1 MANADMTP
9 KQLIEEFIPKKLA
22 ELGDVTFPD
31 LGVQF
36 EVTIEGDG
44 GGVWTIKTEGGKP
57 RISAGGAKDP
67 LVTVKTNRQA
77 YDMGMKRAGGE
88 LDRDI
93 SGQVGN
99 MLKMVPDQTKVDMIR
114 QQLSG
119 TMMIKIATDEGD
131 ALIGIGFVG
140 PADLVNPRCTIET
153 SEAELNEMRET
164 RMPPQQAFMAGKIRL
179 GGDMSLAMTA
189 GMLLAPM

>member
-1 MANADMTP
+1 MSVAKMSP
-9 KQLIEEFIPKKLA
+9 KQLVEEFVPKKLA
-22 ELGDVTFPD
+22 ELKDVNFPD
-31 LGVQF
+31 LGVEF

-44 GGVWTIKTEGGKP
+44 GGVWTMKTEGGKP
-57 RISAGGAKDP
+57 KISAGNAGNP
-67 LVTVKTNRQA
+67 LVTVKTNRAA

-88 LDRDI
+88 LDQDI
-93 SGQVGN
+93 AKPVEM
-99 MLKMVPDQTKVDMIR
+99 MLKMAPDQAKIDMIR

-119 TMMIKIATDEGD
+119 TMMIKVSTDEGD
-131 ALIGIGFVG
+131 ALIGIGFCG

-153 SEAELNEMRET
+153 SEAELNEMRDAK
-164 RMPPQQAFMAGKIRL
+164 MPPQQAFMAGKIRL